1 MASKRDESKQDVLA
15 SKQTNWKVN
24 TFKAKVVAILQEIN
38 SDAST
43 WSASATVVGTFETSK
58 MWSDWLSAG
67 HNHASLVNFIGR
79 LKKKYGKRAT

>member
-1 MASKRDESKQDVLA
+1 MASKRDESKQDALA
-15 SKQTNWKVN
+15 SKQTNGKVN

-67 HNHASLVNFIGR
+67 HNRASLVSFIAR
-79 LKKKYGKRAT
+79 LKKEYRKKAT